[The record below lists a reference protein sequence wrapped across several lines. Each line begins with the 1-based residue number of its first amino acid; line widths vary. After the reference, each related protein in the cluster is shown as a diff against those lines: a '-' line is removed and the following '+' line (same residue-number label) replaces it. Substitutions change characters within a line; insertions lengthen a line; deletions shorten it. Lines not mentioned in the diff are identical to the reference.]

1 MSINV
6 CNILFDDK
14 FKTFIKKMKDKFI
27 NYLEESALFDI
38 RMARLA
44 EIQEIYRRYFDNHK
58 DEITLTNK
66 TLRHQEYFAVLVSLI
81 IPHIDKINK
90 FEEVLD
96 YYHRDFTVLSNATS
110 NSDNDT
116 YCACC
121 HIVTSRNTFYLKN
134 IITNYTLLIGCDCIL
149 KYKILSREEM
159 EALKKERK
167 FNIFKNKLYLYGI
180 NKDEID
186 EWFYC
191 GGNNKTGSKYFKDLY
206 KESPRLESGDECV
219 CGRNITGLENHYI
232 SKDNENF
239 LIICK
244 ECKKFFKKKVIETD
258 NSKKIVVCDHCQG
271 TGQMYYCDDCYGDCM
286 FCEI

>member
-1 MSINV
+1 MDGINV

-14 FKTFIKKMKDKFI
+14 FKTFITKMKDYFI
-27 NYLEESALFDI
+27 DYLEESALFDI
-38 RMARLA
+38 RMVRLA
-44 EIQEIYRRYFDNHK
+44 EIQEIYRRYIDSYK
-58 DEITLTNK
+58 DELTLTNK
-66 TLRHQEYFAVLVSLI
+66 KIRNQEYFAVLVSLI

-90 FEEVLD
+90 FEEVLQH
-96 YYHRDFTVLSNATS
+96 YNRDFIVLSNATS
-110 NSDNDT
+110 NCDNDT

-121 HIVTSRNTFYLKN
+121 HIVTSKNTFYLKN

-167 FNIFKNKLYLYGI
+167 FSIFKNKLYLYGI
-180 NKDEID
+180 NKNEID

-191 GGNNKTGSKYFKDLY
+191 GGNKTGSKYFKDLY
-206 KESPRLESGDECV
+206 EESPRLESGDECV
-219 CGRNITGLENHYI
+219 CGKNITGLENHYI

-244 ECKKFFKKKVIETD
+244 ECKKFFKKKPILDIKCHSCNKPKGE
-258 NSKKIVVCDHCQG
+258 NNPMIYCGHCISG
-271 TGQMYYCDDCYGDCM
+271 
-286 FCEI
+286 